1 MRKLVAFMPVLAL
14 LCASWQ
20 SAEGNQGYSHGDC
33 TYVKGDSAHEYSGSR
48 CFCYS
53 TGTVIK
59 WKDFWSTFKVN
70 VTSYNEVFVVFPME
84 TGNCHHP
91 DDLLT
96 VINCFVEHYWPSTVQ
111 REKSL
116 DIPLVDE
123 DVCFMTKSPRSN
135 TEYTL
140 HVSNKRLNRMCFLL
154 FVCGLVLF
162 FGAGNI
168 CRSPLF
174 FYTTGVILGVIA
186 TFVFLTLV
194 LRNFIPTRGL
204 FLVLLGAG
212 SGLSYMGIQKVL
224 NEWDDIVTEHWM
236 ELLVYVLI
244 SGLFSFAVCYK
255 HGPITNKHTL
265 NFMSWCMQVVGMVL
279 VYYGITFPPA
289 CYVLIMFLLCWKIL
303 PLAWSLLHLIW
314 SLLMWIRSLFFSFLG
329 LFRRRKRPKVRLLT
343 EEEYREQ
350 GEIHTRASLD
360 ELREHCNR
368 PGFPAWDT
376 VLRLRSP
383 HRYAEFL
390 RSGSHITQEELQNHE
405 NQYGLGGA
413 YYENLLFNSSSSD
426 TQSHRGEAED
436 NSEDELERN
445 SPPTQNNIPSPVV
458 YTPAVCPYPLSDVT
472 YTPQPEPMDPEDQ
485 DFF

>member
-1 MRKLVAFMPVLAL
+1 MGKLAAFIPVLTL

-20 SAEGNQGYSHGDC
+20 RAEGNKGYSYADC
-33 TYVKGDSAHEYSGSR
+33 TYVKGDSAHEYSGSQ

-53 TGTVIK
+53 PGTEIE

-70 VTSYNEVFVVFPME
+70 VTSDEDIFVVFPVE
-84 TGNCHHP
+84 TRNCHHP

-96 VINCFVEHYWPSTVQ
+96 VTNCFVERYWPPTIQ

-116 DIPLVDE
+116 DISLVDE

-135 TEYTL
+135 TKYTL

-168 CRSPLF
+168 CRSSLF
-174 FYTTGVILGVIA
+174 FYTTGVTLGVVGI
-186 TFVFLTLV
+186 FVFLTLV
-194 LRNFIPTRGL
+194 LRNFVPTRGL

-212 SGLSYMGIQKVL
+212 SGLSYMGIQRVI

-244 SGLFSFAVCYK
+244 SGLVSFAVCYK

-265 NFMSWCMQVVGMVL
+265 NFMTWGMQVVSMVL
-279 VYYGITFPPA
+279 LYYGITIPPA
-289 CYVLIMFLLCWKIL
+289 YYVLIMLLLCWKIL
-303 PLAWSLLHLIW
+303 PLAWSLL
-314 SLLMWIRSLFFSFLG
+314 MWICSLFYSFLG
-329 LFRRRKRPKVRLLT
+329 LFRRKKRPKLRLLT

-350 GEIHTRASLD
+350 GEIHTRASL
-360 ELREHCNR
+360 EVLQEHCNKS
-368 PGFPAWDT
+368 GFPAWDT

-383 HRYAEFL
+383 QKFAEFL
-390 RSGSHITQEELQNHE
+390 RNGSHVTQEELQNHE
-405 NQYGLGGA
+405 NQYGLGGE
-413 YYENLLFNSSSSD
+413 YYENMLFNSSSSD

-436 NSEDELERN
+436 NSEDERDSN
-445 SPPTQNNIPSPVV
+445 SPPTLNNVPSPAVYTV
-458 YTPAVCPYPLSDVT
+458 YTPAVCQYPPVT

>member
-1 MRKLVAFMPVLAL
+1 MGIVKSKQRSNSDPFLILT
-14 LCASWQ
+14 
-20 SAEGNQGYSHGDC
+20 DC

-53 TGTVIK
+53 PGTVIK
-59 WKDFWSTFKVN
+59 WKDIWSTFKVN
-70 VTSYNEVFVVFPME
+70 VTSDNDVFVVFPME
-84 TGNCHHP
+84 TGKCHLP
-91 DDLLT
+91 DDVLT
-96 VINCFVEHYWPSTVQ
+96 VINCFVEHYWPSTIQ
-111 REKSL
+111 KEKSL
-116 DIPLVDE
+116 DIPLLDK

-174 FYTTGVILGVIA
+174 FYSTGVILGVIA

-194 LRNFIPTRGL
+194 LRNFVPKRGL

-212 SGLSYMGIQKVL
+212 SGLSYMGIQRVL

-265 NFMSWCMQVVGMVL
+265 NFMTWCMQVVGMVL

-289 CYVLIMFLLCWKIL
+289 CYVLIMFLLCWKIV

-314 SLLMWIRSLFFSFLG
+314 SLLMWICSLFYSFLG
-329 LFRRRKRPKVRLLT
+329 LLWRKKRPKVRLLT

-360 ELREHCNR
+360 ELRKHCNR

-405 NQYGLGGA
+405 NQYGLGGT
-413 YYENLLFNSSSSD
+413 YYENELFNSSSSD

-436 NSEDELERN
+436 TSEDELERN
-445 SPPTQNNIPSPVV
+445 SPPTQNNIPSPDV
-458 YTPAVCPYPLSDVT
+458 YIPAVCPYPPVT

>member
-1 MRKLVAFMPVLAL
+1 MGKLVAFIPVLTL
-14 LCASWQ
+14 LCTFWQ
-20 SAEGNQGYSHGDC
+20 SAEGNKGYSYADC

-53 TGTVIK
+53 PGTVIK
-59 WKDFWSTFKVN
+59 WKDIWSTFKVN
-70 VTSYNEVFVVFPME
+70 VTSDNDVFVVFPME
-84 TGNCHHP
+84 MGNCHHP

-96 VINCFVEHYWPSTVQ
+96 VINCFVEHYWPSTIQ

-194 LRNFIPTRGL
+194 LRNFVPTRGL

-212 SGLSYMGIQKVL
+212 SGLSYMGIQRVL

-265 NFMSWCMQVVGMVL
+265 NFMTWCMQVVGMVL
-279 VYYGITFPPA
+279 VYHGITFPPA
-289 CYVLIMFLLCWKIL
+289 YYVLIMFLFCWKIL
-303 PLAWSLLHLIW
+303 PLAWSLLHLIL
-314 SLLMWIRSLFFSFLG
+314 SLLMWICSLFYSFLG
-329 LFRRRKRPKVRLLT
+329 LSWRKKRPKARLLT

-383 HRYAEFL
+383 QRYAEFL
-390 RSGSHITQEELQNHE
+390 RSGSHITQDELQNHE
-405 NQYGLGGA
+405 NQYGLGGV
-413 YYENLLFNSSSSD
+413 YYENVLFNSSSSD

-445 SPPTQNNIPSPVV
+445 NPPTQNNVPSPVV
-458 YTPAVCPYPLSDVT
+458 YTPAVCPYPPVT

>member
-1 MRKLVAFMPVLAL
+1 MGKLVAFIPVLTL
-14 LCASWQ
+14 LWAFWQ
-20 SAEGNQGYSHGDC
+20 SAEGNKGYSYADC

-48 CFCYS
+48 CFCYRP
-53 TGTVIK
+53 GTVIK
-59 WKDFWSTFKVN
+59 WKDIWSTFKVN
-70 VTSYNEVFVVFPME
+70 VTSDKDVFVVFPME

-91 DDLLT
+91 DGLLT
-96 VINCFVEHYWPSTVQ
+96 VINCFIENYWPSAIQ

-168 CRSPLF
+168 CRSSLF
-174 FYTTGVILGVIA
+174 FYTTGVTLGVIS
-186 TFVFLTLV
+186 TFVFLALV
-194 LRNFIPTRGL
+194 IRNFVPTRGL

-212 SGLSYMGIQKVL
+212 SGLSYMGIQRVL

-255 HGPITNKHTL
+255 HGPITNKRTL
-265 NFMSWCMQVVGMVL
+265 NFMTWCMQVVGVVL

-289 CYVLIMFLLCWKIL
+289 CYILIMFLLFWKIL
-303 PLAWSLLHLIW
+303 PLAWSLLYLVL
-314 SLLMWIRSLFFSFLG
+314 SLLMWICSLFYSFPG
-329 LFRRRKRPKVRLLT
+329 LFWRKKRTKVKLLT

-350 GEIHTRASLD
+350 GEKHTRASLD

-368 PGFPAWDT
+368 PGFPAWET

-390 RSGSHITQEELQNHE
+390 RGGSHITQEELQNHE
-405 NQYGLGGA
+405 NQYGFGGA
-413 YYENLLFNSSSSD
+413 YFENMLFNSSSSEN
-426 TQSHRGEAED
+426 QSHKGEAED
-436 NSEDELERN
+436 DSEDELERN
-445 SPPTQNNIPSPVV
+445 SPPTQNNIPSPDV
-458 YTPAVCPYPLSDVT
+458 YTPPVCPYPLVT
-472 YTPQPEPMDPEDQ
+472 YNPQPEPMDPEEQ

>member
-1 MRKLVAFMPVLAL
+1 MGKLAAFIPVLTL
-14 LCASWQ
+14 LCAYWQ
-20 SAEGNQGYSHGDC
+20 SAEGNKGYSYTDC
-33 TYVKGDSAHEYSGSR
+33 TYVKGDSAHVYFGGR

-53 TGTVIK
+53 SGTVIK
-59 WKDFWSTFKVN
+59 WKDIWSTFKVN
-70 VTSYNEVFVVFPME
+70 VTSDEDVFVVFPME
-84 TGNCHHP
+84 TRNCQHP

-96 VINCFVEHYWPSTVQ
+96 VTNCFVEHYWPSIIQ

-116 DIPLVDE
+116 DIPMVDE

-140 HVSNKRLNRMCFLL
+140 HVSNKRLNRMRFLL

-162 FGAGNI
+162 FRAGNI
-168 CRSPLF
+168 CRSSLF
-174 FYTTGVILGVIA
+174 FYTAGVSLGVIA
-186 TFVFLTLV
+186 TFVFLTLL
-194 LRNFIPTRGL
+194 LRNFIPKRGL

-212 SGLSYMGIQKVL
+212 SGLSYMGIQRVL

-265 NFMSWCMQVVGMVL
+265 NFMTWCMQIAGMVL
-279 VYYGITFPPA
+279 LYYGITFPPA
-289 CYVLIMFLLCWKIL
+289 CYILIAVLLCSKIL
-303 PLAWSLLHLIW
+303 PLIW
-314 SLLMWIRSLFFSFLG
+314 SLLMWICSLFYSFLS
-329 LFRRRKRPKVRLLT
+329 LFRRKKRHAVRLLT
-343 EEEYREQ
+343 EDEYREQ

-360 ELREHCNR
+360 ELREHCNK

-376 VLRLRSP
+376 VLKLRSP
-383 HRYAEFL
+383 QKFAEFL
-390 RSGSHITQEELQNHE
+390 RSGSHITQEELQSHE
-405 NQYGLGGA
+405 NQYGVGGA
-413 YYENLLFNSSSSD
+413 YYENVLFNSSSSE
-426 TQSHRGEAED
+426 TQSQRGEAED
-436 NSEDELERN
+436 SSEDELVRN
-445 SPPTQNNIPSPVV
+445 GPATVNNFPSPAV
-458 YTPAVCPYPLSDVT
+458 YTLAVCPYPPVT